1 MEQVGAEYR
10 EDLLQLMKR
19 GFFSYICYRGTVKE
33 CDMKEVDILPGVFA
47 AYHPDGELRALAC
60 SHVDDT
66 RFCGDETS
74 QQIWDKIH

>member
-1 MEQVGAEYR
+1 
-10 EDLLQLMKR
+10 
-19 GFFSYICYRGTVKE
+19 
-33 CDMKEVDILPGVFA
+33 MKEVDILPGVFA

-60 SHVDDT
+60 IHVDDT